1 MKKLFV
7 VLAVFTLALNC
18 FAQSGPS
25 TGLTDKDVK
34 SFCKNYDKIQTEL
47 DKLGIDITDS
57 ESLMNVSESKETI
70 TKANKILKKNGISG
84 SNPYDKVK
92 AIGYGYAIEMYDST
106 VSKNQQAMT
115 IIQKLGIDPMAEIKQ
130 NVSEDDCQ
138 VVKNNMDELSKAFNL
153 NSDDINEVINDT
165 TSASGTSNEVDYASL
180 LQMFQSK
187 E

>member
-34 SFCKNYDKIQTEL
+34 SFCKNFDKIQADL

-57 ESLMNVSESKETI
+57 ESLLNAGTSNE
-70 TKANKILKKNGISG
+70 KANKVLKKYGISG
-84 SNPYDKVK
+84 KNPYDKVK
-92 AIGYGYAIEMYDST
+92 AIGCGYAIEMYDST
-106 VSKNQQAMT
+106 VSKNPKAMT
-115 IIQKLGIDPMAEIKQ
+115 IIQKLGIDPMAEMKQ
-130 NVSEDDCQ
+130 QVSADDCQ
-138 VVKNNMDELSKAFNL
+138 VVKNNMDDLSKAFNL
-153 NSDDINEVINDT
+153 NSDDINEVINE
-165 TSASGTSNEVDYASL
+165 TSSADSSSDGVDYSSL
-180 LQMFQSK
+180 LQMLQPK